1 MRQARPWVAA
11 DVQGTPRK
19 GKLMFGRKN
28 VATLAGDALD
38 SVSPYV
44 DRLAHDE
51 KLRERLVSAIAAGAA
66 ARGRAR
72 QQMGL
77 RGLALR
83 LGSDPV
89 LRAQVAEAI
98 LQLQKAR
105 GRMEKARSHKLRN
118 FLLFLT
124 GGGLVIAAVPSLRSA
139 VVNKVRAAGNRDR
152 LAAASP
158 TTVEQEIEVE
168 VPVSTAY
175 NQWTQFEEF
184 PSFMEG
190 VDEVRQL
197 DDTLLHWA
205 ATVSGKKAEWDAKIL
220 EQVPD
225 RRIVWESVD
234 GKQTRGAVTFE
245 PAGSALRTRIRLNMS
260 YTPGG
265 ITEKVGSAIGL
276 DDRRVRGDLER
287 FRELIEARHAASGA
301 WRGEIKDGQTK
312 ESGSAP

>member
-1 MRQARPWVAA
+1 
-11 DVQGTPRK
+11 
-19 GKLMFGRKN
+19 MFGRKN
-28 VATLAGDALD
+28 VATVAGDALD

-105 GRMEKARSHKLRN
+105 GRMEKARSHKLRT

-220 EQVPD
+220 EQVPA

-245 PAGSALRTRIRLNMS
+245 PAGSGLRTRIRLNMS

>member
-1 MRQARPWVAA
+1 
-11 DVQGTPRK
+11 
-19 GKLMFGRKN
+19 MFGRKN
-28 VATLAGDALD
+28 VAAVAGDALD

-245 PAGSALRTRIRLNMS
+245 PAGSGLRTRIRLNMS

>member
-1 MRQARPWVAA
+1 
-11 DVQGTPRK
+11 
-19 GKLMFGRKN
+19 MFGRKN
-28 VATLAGDALD
+28 VATVAGDALD

-245 PAGSALRTRIRLNMS
+245 PAGSGLRTRIRLNMS

>member
-1 MRQARPWVAA
+1 
-11 DVQGTPRK
+11 
-19 GKLMFGRKN
+19 MFGRKN
-28 VATLAGDALD
+28 VATVAGDALA

-197 DDTLLHWA
+197 DDTLLQWA

-245 PAGSALRTRIRLNMS
+245 PAGSGLRTRIRLNMS